1 MKQNYEPG
9 LVRTFQWLSVVLV
22 ILQPLLQ
29 GALSR
34 VVGVAD
40 RINPLVMLIIPLL
53 LLAYSWVP
61 WFQGRL
67 GELYL
72 PIGLFAYA
80 ANNLFTKDLTLQWLT
95 SPSALMSAMLLLT
108 MRVWIMMQ
116 VVVVFIAW
124 QYRFYWSIAA
134 ALLISLIDVAIS
146 LPFLAVSDVSL
157 SLFVGIVVI
166 RFVAVAVIGAVLSLL
181 INRQRAQ
188 RQALADANLKL
199 AQHAATAERLAV
211 SQERI
216 RLAQEL
222 HDTLAHSLTSIT
234 VQLEAAQ
241 TIWDV
246 DQAKARALLEG
257 ALSNTRSGSMEARRA
272 LQALRAGPLE
282 EVGLR
287 VAVGNMARSTAARAN
302 LTLDLAMPDELP
314 VLTEAKEQCVYRVA
328 QEALSNVARHARA
341 TQVRVEVQHARGQL
355 TLTVADNGRGFDP
368 VIVNGTHFG
377 LKGLRERAELV
388 GGKLEI
394 VSEPQRG
401 TTLTLR
407 APTTE
412 VES

>member
-1 MKQNYEPG
+1 MKHNYEPG

-34 VVGVAD
+34 VIGVAD
-40 RINPLVMLIIPLL
+40 PINPLVTLIIPVLL
-53 LLAYSWVP
+53 VAYSWVP
-61 WFQGRL
+61 WFQGHL
-67 GELYL
+67 GQLYL
-72 PIGLFAYA
+72 PIGLIVYA
-80 ANNLFTKDLTLQWLT
+80 ANNLLTKDLTLQWLT
-95 SPSALMSAMLLLT
+95 SPSALMSGMLLLT

-199 AQHAATAERLAV
+199 AEHAATAERLAV

-241 TIWDV
+241 TIWEV
-246 DQAKARALLEG
+246 DQAKARALIEG

-287 VAVGNMARSTAARAN
+287 VAVGNLARSTAARAN

-314 VLTEAKEQCVYRVA
+314 VLTKAKEQCIYRVA

-341 TQVRVEVQHARGQL
+341 TQVRVEVQHTRGQL
-355 TLTVADNGRGFDP
+355 TLSIADNGRGFDQMT
-368 VIVNGTHFG
+368 VNGTHFG

-388 GGKLEI
+388 GAKLEI
-394 VSEPQRG
+394 ISEPQGG